1 MSETDAPWR
10 KRFQLFALVRLFG
23 VACFL
28 GGIAIAFSDWLRPGG
43 WPLVGGLI
51 TIAGAIDAVF
61 APRLLRKYWREQ
73 DAAAGRPEDPTQIR

>member
-43 WPLVGGLI
+43 WPLVGGIIMILGLVDSI
-51 TIAGAIDAVF
+51 Y
-61 APRLLRKYWREQ
+61 APILLKKHW
-73 DAAAGRPEDPTQIR
+73 AAEDKER